1 MKTNRIGKWILVLGF
16 LLPLTG
22 IIAQIPTADY
32 YQRLFFLCK
41 AWGHAKYYHTEIAKG
56 LVNWDNELLRAAA
69 AAKNAPTN
77 DAFNDSLL
85 QMLNNAG
92 PMGTSSATLPVIPDS
107 LNNNLDLSW
116 IQDPFLS
123 AGVKNIL
130 LDIKNKFRPQKNVY
144 LGPMNNL
151 FTNDSSFYA
160 GENYP
165 SEAKRILAMCRYWN
179 MFQYFYPYKKLMDQD
194 WNITLTEF
202 IPKVVESSD
211 AQSYALNFKEFINH
225 INDSH
230 GIMSSPTYSNWRGS
244 YYTPFQAR
252 YIENE
257 MVLSNVLPSA
267 TGLAVGDI
275 ITDIDGSD
283 IDTTRADNRKYANGS
298 NDPTIEKNL
307 TDIILFGPQ
316 GTSQVTVSNG
326 SGPHPVGFTRESSNY
341 SSLNVNNNPAWKTVT
356 RGNYIFGIVD
366 MGKLQI
372 NQVDSMFTALWN
384 THAIIFDIRN
394 YPNGTLW
401 YIVNNIYPGPVRNA
415 NFTVPDTTYPGRLH
429 WSLSTIG
436 TGRTDPYDGNLI
448 ILFDERTIS
457 QAEYTCMG
465 LERFPGSIKIGS
477 TTQGADGNV
486 SPIYLPGNIYTLMTG
501 LGVYYPDYSPTQRIG
516 IIPDYVVKP
525 TIAGIRAGVDEVM
538 EFALN
543 MDVRY
548 CTSSGFNVSSEYID
562 KITLGTFSNNSGPN
576 GGFGNFISDPIMVQS
591 GSTYNFTL
599 TPVIGKNRR
608 ENVKVWIDFNKD
620 GDFTDAGEEVFAAN
634 GIRGPVS
641 GNIKILS
648 GISGQTRMRI
658 SMKYNAIPTP
668 CEHFVYGEVEDY
680 VLNITAPIILPP
692 VADFTGSPTTLP
704 AGNSVQFTDKST
716 NNPTSWLWTFEGGT
730 PTASTSQN
738 PLISYNTPGSFGV
751 TLVATNSAG
760 SGTKFIPN
768 YITVT
773 GGTVSYCASHSN
785 SNALEYIGE
794 VVIAS
799 FSNSSGPSFYSYFT
813 DKTITLSRGS
823 TSPVTLT
830 PIFINKAQSEYW
842 RIWIDFNAD
851 GDFTDAG
858 ELVFS
863 ANNKRTIVTGT
874 LTIPGTAIGQTRMRI
889 CMKNGSAP
897 SPCEVFANGEV
908 EDYPVSFSSINKEQ
922 AWSTEQEYQLF
933 PVPVND
939 LLTLS
944 IPGNTVPV
952 KVRIFN
958 IFGSLMEYFII
969 ETDQK
974 KIDVTRYP
982 TGMYLI
988 LINEGE
994 KLIPKKFI
1002 KN

>member
-1 MKTNRIGKWILVLGF
+1 MKKNHVGKWILVLGF
-16 LLPLTG
+16 LLPLTAT
-22 IIAQIPTADY
+22 IAQIPAADY
-32 YQRLFFLCK
+32 YQRLYFLCK
-41 AWGHAKYYHTEIAKG
+41 VWGHAKYYHTEIAKG

-77 DAFNDSLL
+77 TAFNDSLL

-92 PMGTSSATLPVIPDS
+92 PMGTSSANLPVIPDS

-123 AGVKNIL
+123 TGVRSIL
-130 LDIKNKFRPQKNVY
+130 LDIKNKFRPQTNVY

-151 FTNDSSFYA
+151 FTSDSLYYGGA
-160 GENYP
+160 NYP
-165 SEAKRILAMCRYWN
+165 SEEMRILAIFRYWN
-179 MFQYFYPYKKLMDQD
+179 MFQYFYPYKKIMDQD
-194 WNITLTEF
+194 WDLTLSEF
-202 IPKVVESSD
+202 IPKIVGSTDST
-211 AQSYALNFKEFINH
+211 SYALNFKEFINH

-230 GIMSSPTYSNWRGS
+230 GIMSNPSYSNWRGS
-244 YYTPFQAR
+244 YYTPFLVRNIQ
-252 YIENE
+252 NE
-257 MVLSNVLPSA
+257 MVITKVLPSA
-267 TGLAVGDI
+267 QGVEVGDI
-275 ITDIDGSD
+275 IKEID
-283 IDTTRADNRKYANGS
+283 DTSIYILRAEYKKYANGS
-298 NDPTIEKNL
+298 NDPTIERNL
-307 TDIILFGPQ
+307 NDIILFGHQ
-316 GTSQVTVSNG
+316 GSFNVTVLRG
-326 SGPHPVGFTRESSNY
+326 SALQQYVFTRESTNY
-341 SSLNVNNNPAWKTVT
+341 SILNVNTNPAWKTVT
-356 RGNYIFGIVD
+356 RGNYVFGIVD
-366 MGKLQI
+366 MGKLQV

-401 YIVNNIYPGPVRNA
+401 YIVGHIFPGPLRNA
-415 NFTVPDTTYPGRLH
+415 NFTVPDTTCPGRLH

-436 TGRTDPYDGNLI
+436 YAPYDPYDGNLI

-457 QAEYTCMG
+457 QAEYTSMG
-465 LERFPGSIKIGS
+465 FDRFPASVKIGS

-486 SPIYLPGNIYTLMTG
+486 SPIYLPGKIYSLMTG
-501 LGVYYPDYSPTQRIG
+501 LGVYYPDYRPTQRIG
-516 IIPDYVVKP
+516 ILPDFVVKP

-548 CTSSGFNVSSEYID
+548 CTSSGFDVSSEYID

-576 GGFGNFISDPIMVQS
+576 EGFGNFISNPIVVQS
-591 GSTYNFTL
+591 GLSYNFTL
-599 TPVIGKNRR
+599 TPVIGRNRK
-608 ENVKVWIDFNKD
+608 ENVRVWIDFNKD

-634 GIRGPVS
+634 NIRGPVS
-641 GNIKILS
+641 GKITLPS

-658 SMKYNAIPTP
+658 SMKNNSTPSP
-668 CEHFVYGEVEDY
+668 CEHFVYGEVEEY
-680 VLNITAPIILPP
+680 LLNITGPVILPP

-704 AGNSVQFTDKST
+704 MGNSVQFTDKST
-716 NNPTSWLWTFEGGT
+716 NNPTSWSWTFEGGT
-730 PTASTSQN
+730 PSTSTSQN
-738 PLISYNTPGSFGV
+738 PLISYSTPGIFDV

-785 SNALEYIGE
+785 SNALEYIGK
-794 VVIAS
+794 VDIAS

-813 DKTITLSRGS
+813 DKTITLARGS

-874 LTIPGTAIGQTRMRI
+874 LTIPATATGQTRMRI
-889 CMKNGSAP
+889 SMKNGSAP

-908 EDYPVSFSSINKEQ
+908 EDYPVIFSAGTKEQ
-922 AWSTEQEYQLF
+922 AMGTEQEYKLF
-933 PVPVND
+933 PIPVND

-944 IPGNTVPV
+944 IPGNTVPL
-952 KVRIFN
+952 KVAIFN
-958 IFGSLMEYFII
+958 SIGSLMESFII

-974 KIDVTRYP
+974 KIDVTKYP
-982 TGMYLI
+982 AGMYLI
-988 LINEGE
+988 LINDGE